1 MNRQA
6 YLTTLTRLLSVF
18 LALSITSASWGQ
30 IKVTE
35 SDEEDH
41 LEIIEMT
48 VTAAA
53 QTSPL
58 FKHRLTFLPHQ
69 ITDGNA
75 ATGYLHALSGH
86 GMTRKW
92 RNWNKEFGEDVEGW
106 AYYDTPREEIPIDKM
121 RQVVASFADEIDH
134 HVSRATRRKHCD
146 WGYHLEELSGP
157 ITIGISLN
165 ALQDTRTLSRTLA
178 LTTKLAILE
187 SRFDDAV
194 NLIRMN
200 YRLAENVGR
209 ESFLVADLIGFAEI
223 GITNG
228 NMIDFIAAADA
239 PNMYWALR
247 TLPRPLVDIRDA
259 IRMESSIGLRIF
271 PAIAN
276 ADTAEHSSE
285 EWNRLAREQAHLAL
299 DNMRYISGNP
309 KPQTGNKWIEFAPL
323 AVGIYSYTS
332 AKKRLVESGVTSEQV
347 EKMAVGQV
355 LLQDAKRE
363 YQQSAD
369 LLESVAYLPPADRKR
384 RSDEVEE
391 LLHKSQL
398 NPKGFGQIIAAML
411 LPATQQVMR
420 AQLRIERDVDALLVI
435 EALRM
440 HAAQTGSFPKTL
452 ADVSIVPVPNNPATR
467 KPFEYRLDGGTAVLE
482 LPKSDGF
489 SIAKR
494 FKISLRGND

>member
-1 MNRQA
+1 
-6 YLTTLTRLLSVF
+6 
-18 LALSITSASWGQ
+18 
-30 IKVTE
+30 
-35 SDEEDH
+35 
-41 LEIIEMT
+41 
-48 VTAAA
+48 
-53 QTSPL
+53 
-58 FKHRLTFLPHQ
+58 
-69 ITDGNA
+69 
-75 ATGYLHALSGH
+75 
-86 GMTRKW
+86 
-92 RNWNKEFGEDVEGW
+92 
-106 AYYDTPREEIPIDKM
+106 M

-165 ALQDTRTLSRTLA
+165 ALQETRTLSRTLA

-194 NLIRMN
+194 NLMRMN